1 MVKLSERRKKAILRT
16 IWQVG
21 LPALILFINDAANI
35 IGQTQGKYGFIAL
48 GVSTGLMALAQNLKN
63 EVAEQRK
70 AQADEAKR
78 NHEEGKPYH
87 VSAEPPQDQR

>member
-16 IWQVG
+16 LWQVG
-21 LPALILFINDAANI
+21 LPALILFINDAANV

-48 GVSTGLMALAQNLKN
+48 AISTGLMALGQNLKN

-70 AQADEAKR
+70 AQAEEARK
-78 NHEEGKPYH
+78 NAEEGKP
-87 VSAEPPQDQR
+87 